1 MYILG
6 HVSHLDVIQIQVYL
20 IIVLLAKTNMQ
31 EQDVN
36 PTEKQKIE
44 KNNNIIYLKLMYFI
58 L

>member
-6 HVSHLDVIQIQVYL
+6 HVSHLDVLQIQVYL